1 MQLVH
6 LLDKKFLEAKFFRA
20 GMFRYVFSILCFSSL
35 YLARVVVARSRAIN
49 MEVYNLFI
57 IIFLINDVNEFIFTI
72 MSYFK
77 HEKLL
82 ASVIKVN

>member
-1 MQLVH
+1 MQISSFVRQ
-6 LLDKKFLEAKFFRA
+6 KFFRA

-35 YLARVVVARSRAIN
+35 YLARVVVVRLRAIN
-49 MEVYNLFI
+49 VEVYNLFI
-57 IIFLINDVNEFIFTI
+57 IIFLINDVNDFIFTI

-82 ASVIKVN
+82 ASVIKDN